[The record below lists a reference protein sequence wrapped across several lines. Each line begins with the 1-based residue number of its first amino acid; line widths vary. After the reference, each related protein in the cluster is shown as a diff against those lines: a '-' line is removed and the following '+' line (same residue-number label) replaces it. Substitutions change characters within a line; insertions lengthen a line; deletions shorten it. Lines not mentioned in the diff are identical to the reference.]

1 MINNELKVIFE
12 EFNYRANN
20 LINSF
25 TRNNMDEQSLIFLSK
40 RTKHLLSFTHRI
52 LLKML
57 FKSFDG
63 LSFLKDKINEDF
75 IDIDKM
81 VEIIIEQINLNLDDM
96 INQNVDEKRKED
108 IDVIVDYLTIL
119 KNIINKLSSLF
130 ISGLK
135 FQADVIDEDTFR
147 KEYRKFKYDIQEDK
161 LDLENKLNITLV

>member
-1 MINNELKVIFE
+1 
-12 EFNYRANN
+12 
-20 LINSF
+20 
-25 TRNNMDEQSLIFLSK
+25 
-40 RTKHLLSFTHRI
+40 
-52 LLKML
+52 
-57 FKSFDG
+57 
-63 LSFLKDKINEDF
+63 
-75 IDIDKM
+75 
-81 VEIIIEQINLNLDDM
+81 M

>member
-1 MINNELKVIFE
+1 
-12 EFNYRANN
+12 
-20 LINSF
+20 
-25 TRNNMDEQSLIFLSK
+25 
-40 RTKHLLSFTHRI
+40 
-52 LLKML
+52 
-57 FKSFDG
+57 
-63 LSFLKDKINEDF
+63 
-75 IDIDKM
+75 M